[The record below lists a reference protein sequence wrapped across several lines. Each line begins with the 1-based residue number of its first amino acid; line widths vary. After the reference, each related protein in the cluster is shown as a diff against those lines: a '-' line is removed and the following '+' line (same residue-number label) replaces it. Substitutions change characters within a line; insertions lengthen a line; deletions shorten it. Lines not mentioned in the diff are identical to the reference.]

1 MMTTVTM
8 MTTKMKINTEMMT
21 KKMMM
26 ITKIVMTTKM
36 TMITKMTMTMQVKEK
51 QAESARKS
59 GRANKGKMKERA
71 DEIVEMPQAKVG
83 LGAQRQ
89 KPRP

>member
-1 MMTTVTM
+1 
-8 MTTKMKINTEMMT
+8 MKINTEMMT
-21 KKMMM
+21 KKMM
-26 ITKIVMTTKM
+26 
-36 TMITKMTMTMQVKEK
+36 MTMQVKEK

-83 LGAQRQ
+83 LRVQRQ
-89 KPRP
+89 DPRVPA